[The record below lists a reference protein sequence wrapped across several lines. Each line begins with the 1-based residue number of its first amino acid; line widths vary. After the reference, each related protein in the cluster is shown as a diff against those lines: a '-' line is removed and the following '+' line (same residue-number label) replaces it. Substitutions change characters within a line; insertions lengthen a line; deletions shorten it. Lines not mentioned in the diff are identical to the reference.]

1 MKIKETKNHRCY
13 TKLTPII
20 NFDHIFGFEVKK
32 TEVNSVWS
40 QDGKSIVSK
49 KFFVDEKLAKNYADS
64 QRV

>member
-1 MKIKETKNHRCY
+1 MKIKETKNYRCY

-32 TEVNSVWS
+32 TEVNSIWS

-49 KFFVDEKLAKNYADS
+49 KFFVDEKVAKNYADS